1 MTLSY
6 RQTLGQIM
14 GQRLVVSVYKNKS
27 ESEPIMSI
35 YYHWSAYTVS
45 ALIESSNII
54 KSYQERKKSI
64 PLEAGLILSMEEI
77 GTRIDPQDS
86 TYIQKLYPDLKFNTE
101 DADRN
106 LGLIAMSRERI
117 EQQLNWAEGL
127 ANVYL
132 EEEEIIN
139 DCVVYYEN
147 EEDYNAYI
155 MDIYVDDD
163 DEDVVA
169 MHELSLLEIDP
180 TQLNMKDVAA
190 FIYIINNNHK
200 GEYAFRLKD
209 DSVIEFIC

>member
-1 MTLSY
+1 
-6 RQTLGQIM
+6 M
-14 GQRLVVSVYKNKS
+14 GQRLVVSVYKNKN

-35 YYHWSAYTVS
+35 YYHWSAYTIS
-45 ALIESSNII
+45 ALMESYNII
-54 KSYQERKKSI
+54 KSYRERKKSI
-64 PLEAGLILSMEEI
+64 PSEAGLILSMEKMGI
-77 GTRIDPQDS
+77 RIDPQDL

-106 LGLIAMSRERI
+106 LGLIAMSKERI
-117 EQQLNWAEGL
+117 EQQIYWAEGL

-132 EEEEIIN
+132 EEEDIIN

-147 EEDYNAYI
+147 EEDYNEYI
-155 MDIYVDDD
+155 MDIYTDD
-163 DEDVVA
+163 DEEVVA
-169 MHELSLLEIDP
+169 MHELSVLEIDP

-209 DSVIEFIC
+209 DSVIEFIY